1 MKRLFAT
8 PKKAV
13 ITTISITAVLLAAG
27 VLVPTAVI
35 YNSLIDKDEAKK
47 IALSDAAVSADDIS
61 AFRAELDFED
71 GHFQYDVDFYSNG
84 VEYEYHLLAKN
95 GEIISRD
102 IDGNRI
108 SASTESNKEYYAFTD
123 EDTSVNNDNSNND
136 SNASNNTS
144 RNNEYSGISESE
156 AKSVVLADAGV
167 TEAEATFTKIHLD
180 DDDSVLVYE
189 IEFYTAQAEYDY
201 EISAVDGQIRERRS
215 EQFVSAVLTE
225 SQAKSAALADAGL
238 SENEVTFLYAELD
251 KEDSIH
257 VYDIEFYTAHAEYD
271 YEISAVDGAVRER
284 NINVF
289 DTSDVSVEAPGNI
302 SVDSAKQIAV
312 EHAGLSIDQ
321 VQFSKA
327 KLENDDGKMEYD
339 IEFYHSN
346 IEYEYSIDA
355 VSGQILEY
363 DSDYR

>member
-35 YNSLIDKDEAKK
+35 YSSLIGKDEAKR
-47 IALSDAAVSADDIS
+47 ITLTDAVLSADDVS

-71 GHFQYDVDFYSNG
+71 GHFQYDVDFYSSG
-84 VEYEYHLLAKN
+84 VEYEYHLLASS

-102 IDGNRI
+102 IDGDRI
-108 SASTESNKEYYAFTD
+108 SASTESNKEYHAFAD
-123 EDTSVNNDNSNND
+123 EEVSVNNDNSHND
-136 SNASNNTS
+136 SNASNSAS
-144 RNNEYSGISESE
+144 RNNGYSGISESE
-156 AKSVVLADAGV
+156 AKSAVLADAGV
-167 TEAEATFTKIHLD
+167 TEADATFTKIHLD

-189 IEFYTAQAEYDY
+189 IEFYTQLAEYEY
-201 EISAVDGQIRERRS
+201 EINADDGQILERRS
-215 EQFVSAVLTE
+215 EQFASAVLTE
-225 SQAKSAALADAGL
+225 SQAKSVALADAGL

-257 VYDIEFYTAHAEYD
+257 VYDIEFYTAQAEYD
-271 YEISAVDGAVRER
+271 YEISAVDGTVRER

-289 DTSDVSVEAPGNI
+289 DTNNVSAEASGNI

-327 KLENDDGKMEYD
+327 KLENDDGKMEYE
-339 IEFYHSN
+339 IEFYHTN
-346 IEYEYSIDA
+346 VEYEYSIDA